1 MDNDGNWYSFRIAN
15 LRLFSTVSKW
25 RRHSK
30 SYLLYP
36 YITNIK
42 LLLSLVNAT
51 STCDATAQRNI
62 ISWEHIWLNYQSS
75 NIRYIYIFYRRWFLF
90 RFPIIQTFT
99 FVLKRDRNT
108 HKAWFDLILKTVMK
122 SLYFTFYYSV
132 FYESCAHQFHF
143 QDIWINRYYKMWKNM

>member
-1 MDNDGNWYSFRIAN
+1 MMDNDGSWYSFRKEN
-15 LRLFSTVSKW
+15 LCLFFTVSKW

-99 FVLKRDRNT
+99 FVFKGDKNT
-108 HKAWFDLILKTVMK
+108 PKAWFDFKNSFEILI
-122 SLYFTFYYSV
+122 FYV
-132 FYESCAHQFHF
+132 R
-143 QDIWINRYYKMWKNM
+143 ITIL